1 MVDQA
6 STQRERQTKARH
18 GSSFL
23 EWKLPL
29 ALALVLSAPSVAL
42 SDQQAASQSVQA
54 DEFSKPIYIPPK
66 NEELKKKLTLRAR
79 VGGTAHSTEGTELE
93 VQALVPDH
101 VGLTANRNPALN
113 WFLSEP
119 TTHEIRFTL
128 ADNRITGPLR
138 EVPIPTPTRAG
149 IQTINLKELGVT
161 LNADVQYHWYVS
173 VIRNSDSPS
182 KEDIVVGG
190 VIERCEL
197 SECLTEM
204 GARLTCAQQGVLENA
219 RAGFW
224 YDAMGCLCNL
234 IDLNP
239 ADMQL
244 RRLRA
249 ALLREVGLNDVAD
262 WDLRAM
268 PTPVR

>member
-1 MVDQA
+1 M
-6 STQRERQTKARH
+6 ARH
-18 GSSFL
+18 GSGSL
-23 EWKLPL
+23 GWKLLL
-29 ALALVLSAPSVAL
+29 ALTLMLWAPSVAL
-42 SDQQAASQSVQA
+42 SDQQTASQSVQP
-54 DEFSKPIYIPPK
+54 DEFSKPLYTPPK

-79 VGGTAHSTEGTELE
+79 LGGSMQGTE
-93 VQALVPDH
+93 VQALAPDH

-113 WFLSEP
+113 WFLSKP

-128 ADNRITGPLR
+128 TDNRITRPLR

-149 IQTINLKELGVT
+149 FQTINLKELGVD
-161 LNADVQYHWYVS
+161 LNADLQYHWYVS
-173 VIRNSDSPS
+173 IIRNSDSPS
-182 KEDIVVGG
+182 QEDIVAGG

-204 GARLTCAQQGVLENA
+204 GARMTCAQQGVLENA

-239 ADMQL
+239 TDIQL

-262 WDLRAM
+262 WDLRSIL
-268 PTPVR
+268 TPVR